1 MLIKALCDYDDY
13 LRSSGSEA
21 VVPDGFSKQ
30 AVSYEILLT
39 PEGKVAD
46 ILDIRH
52 PEEIPLKGDK
62 KKIKYSPVD
71 AILPKRTEKTS
82 IDLNTIEHRP
92 LYIFGLN
99 YTDGAFTTEDKTGK
113 AKKSHKCFC
122 EGNLE
127 FFEDIDSDIA
137 RAYCNFIRSWVPENE
152 LQNPELIELGKDY
165 GKSYYC
171 FGLYGHP
178 EIMLHEDEKFLDK
191 YKKQLLADKEAET
204 TDKNVAV
211 CSILGEKQPIA
222 RLHGKI
228 KGISGGQPSGG
239 SLVCYNGSVFESYG
253 KTQSFNSGVS
263 EKAMLKY
270 TGALNLLLSDPNHHK
285 YISDMTVVY
294 FAMAADDSKEC
305 GIISDYLF
313 DCVQETDDAIAKIF
327 DEAAQGN
334 SFNADGLEI
343 DEDVNFYIAG
353 LNCFP
358 NSSRITQQFIY
369 RDKFGRL
376 LQNILK
382 HQSDLAIVSSQNK
395 PKALW
400 MIEKELVIPTKGK
413 NPKKGKSAKGS
424 DDSASS
430 AKSTAK
436 APSALMSAIMMSVL
450 SGSEYPEALLAT
462 VVRRVKTDRNEENN
476 SFIKLN
482 PTRAGIIK
490 ACLNRK
496 ARKNKEEEI
505 TMSLNKDNKN
515 PAYLCGR
522 LFAVLEK
529 IQQDASNG
537 KLNRT
542 IKDSFFSSAC
552 SRPSAVMPR
561 LVMLSQNHQKK
572 LDNPVYLSKL
582 IGEITDKFE
591 GGYPSTLSIE
601 EQGKFIIG
609 YYHQNT
615 DLYTKKGTEND
626 K

>member
-39 PEGKVAD
+39 PEGKVAAIIPKGHTKEIKRKNGKIFKQSIPEN
-46 ILDIRH
+46 IL
-52 PEEIPLKGDK
+52 
-62 KKIKYSPVD
+62 
-71 AILPKRTEKTS
+71 LPKRKEKS
-82 IDLNTIEHRP
+82 GIDLNIIEHRP

-99 YTDGAFTTEDKTGK
+99 YTDGAFTTEDKTDK

-152 LQNPELIELGKDY
+152 LQNPELLELGKDY

-178 EIMLHEDEKFLDK
+178 EIMLHEDEKFLQK
-191 YKKQLLADKEAET
+191 YKKQLSAEKETEN

-228 KGISGGQPSGG
+228 KGISGGKPSGG

-263 EKAMLKY
+263 KKAMLKY

-482 PTRAGIIK
+482 ATRAGIIK

-522 LFAVLEK
+522 LFAVLEI
-529 IQQDASNG
+529 IQKKSAGSDIST
-537 KLNRT
+537 T
-542 IKDSFFSSAC
+542 ITDSYFSSAC
-552 SRPSAVMPR
+552 SRPSTVFPK
-561 LVMLSQNHQKK
+561 LLMLSQNHLKK
-572 LDNPVYLSKL
+572 LDNPRTWKT
-582 IGEITDKFE
+582 ICGEIIDSIENEF
-591 GGYPSTLSIE
+591 PSTLDLE
-601 EQGKFIIG
+601 DQGRFIIG
-609 YYHQNT
+609 YYHQ
-615 DLYTKKGTEND
+615 LYAKKPED

>member
-99 YTDGAFTTEDKTGK
+99 YTDGAFTTEDKTDK

-178 EIMLHEDEKFLDK
+178 EIMLHKDEKFLQK
-191 YKKQLLADKEAET
+191 YKNELSAEKETEAE
-204 TDKNVAV
+204 DKNAAV

-222 RLHGKI
+222 KLHGKI
-228 KGISGGQPSGG
+228 TGIAGGNSTGG
-239 SLVCYNGSVFESYG
+239 SLVCFNDSAFESYG

-285 YISDMTVVY
+285 YIGEMTLVY
-294 FAMAADDSKEC
+294 FAMSADDSKEC
-305 GIISDYLF
+305 GIISDYLL
-313 DCVQETDDAIAKIF
+313 DCVQETDDALAKIF

-343 DEDVNFYIAG
+343 DEDVTFYMAG
-353 LNCFP
+353 LSP
-358 NSSRITQQFIY
+358 NSSRISQKFIY
-369 RDKFGRL
+369 RDKFGKIL
-376 LQNILK
+376 HNILQ
-382 HQSDLAIVSSQNK
+382 HQSDMAIVGCSGK
-395 PKALW
+395 PRALW
-400 MIEKELVIPTKGK
+400 MIEKELKSPKASKEKIP
-413 NPKKGKSAKGS
+413 
-424 DDSASS
+424 
-430 AKSTAK
+430 ST
-436 APSALMSAIMMSVL
+436 LLSAIMMSVL
-450 SGSEYPEALLAT
+450 SGCEYPQALLAT
-462 VVRRVKTDRNEENN
+462 AVRRVKTDSDEENN

-482 PTRAGIIK
+482 ATRAGIIK